1 MKILVYRWK
10 AYNYRD
16 FISALEKAGHDLD
29 VFCYDIADFD
39 DDPDFFV
46 LMEEYLNNEAY
57 DMVMSINYFTVISNV
72 CEKNKIPYISW
83 NCDSMLISMYHQSIF
98 HKCNYIF
105 TFDLADVQK
114 FRSMGVKHIFY
125 LPLAADVERLDSV
138 VSEKKVT
145 GGSPGMAAGEIAFI
159 GNLYDRNRYDK
170 IEHVLP
176 EYLRGYLE
184 ASLWAQFQISGGN
197 LLQEMLTEEIL
208 LQLSDYFKLEKKQES
223 FADLNLIFSST
234 VLGFKAANMER
245 EIYLNALSL
254 SHHVDLYTNSPISN
268 FPHITNLGKAD
279 YWNEMPFIFYNS
291 KINLNFTIPNIIN
304 GTPLRVWD
312 ILASGGFCL
321 TTYRE
326 DLFRHFEQGKDLVV
340 FEGKEDLL
348 RKVDYYLEHEQERKQ
363 IAEDGYRKV
372 KRCHTYDARL
382 REMFHTLRECGILNA
397 YQSKECRN

>member
-1 MKILVYRWK
+1 MKILLYRWK
-10 AYNYRD
+10 AYNYKD
-16 FISALEKAGHDLD
+16 VISALKRAGHELD
-29 VFCYDIADFD
+29 MFFYDIADFD
-39 DDPDFFV
+39 DDPGFCV
-46 LMEEYLNNEAY
+46 LMEEYLKSKEY
-57 DMVMSINYFTVISNV
+57 HIVMSVNYFTVISNV

-98 HKCNYIF
+98 HECNYIF

-125 LPLAADVERLDSV
+125 LPLAADVKRLDDV
-138 VSEKKVT
+138 VSERKKT
-145 GGSPGMAAGEIAFI
+145 EERAAGEITFI
-159 GNLYDRNRYDK
+159 GNLYERNRYDG
-170 IEHVLP
+170 IEPFLP

-184 ASLWAQFQISGGN
+184 ASLWAQLQISGGN

-208 LQLSDYFKLEKKQES
+208 MQLSDYFQLKKNRAS

-234 VLGFKAANMER
+234 VLGFKAASMER
-245 EIYLNALSL
+245 EICLNALSL
-254 SHHVDLYTNSPISN
+254 SHSVDLYTNSQISG

-312 ILASGGFCL
+312 ILASGGFCM

-326 DLFRHFEQGKDLVV
+326 ELFRHFEQKKDLVV

-348 RKVDYYLEHEQERKQ
+348 RKADYYLEHEQERKQ
-363 IAEDGYRKV
+363 IAENGYRKV
-372 KRCHTYDARL
+372 KKYHTYDIRL
-382 REMFHTLRECGILNA
+382 QEMFRILREC
-397 YQSKECRN
+397 RN